1 MRTEGLVFV
10 GVGSYL
16 VLAAVAYGL
25 LAQEPAGT
33 TMLALAGG
41 LGLLI
46 GSYLRRPQRVGHG
59 DAVDTGS
66 GDPYLPHAS
75 IWPFA
80 MGLASFVTANG
91 LALGLWA
98 LLPGALLLAASV
110 VGFCRQSRYR
120 G

>member
-1 MRTEGLVFV
+1 MRTEALVFV
-10 GVGSYL
+10 GIGSYL

-33 TMLALAGG
+33 TMLALAGA

-46 GSYLRRPQRVGHG
+46 GSYLRRPQDARRG
-59 DAVDTGS
+59 DLADAGS

-98 LLPGALLLAASV
+98 LLPGAVMLGASV